1 MPNLPLCHWSSQLF
15 DLRAPSSTDVPVLL
29 LNQPIIILQMEK
41 VEEDLARSKNL
52 REKQAKE
59 FSRQLDDLKIKHEK
73 EVHFFVCQFCPEVV
87 KNIHR
92 VSLP

>member
-1 MPNLPLCHWSSQLF
+1 
-15 DLRAPSSTDVPVLL
+15 
-29 LNQPIIILQMEK
+29 MEK

-73 EVHFFVCQFCPEVV
+73 EVSWIFRSLYLRNVIPALALEKAQELSLPCRHNFKNNCLFVCLYSVAVMLGYDSAF
-87 KNIHR
+87 
-92 VSLP
+92 L

>member
-1 MPNLPLCHWSSQLF
+1 
-15 DLRAPSSTDVPVLL
+15 
-29 LNQPIIILQMEK
+29 MEK

-73 EVHFFVCQFCPEVV
+73 EVHFFVCQFCSQVM

-92 VSLP
+92 VSLPWTLKDKHVVIIRIAVVFSRQVDKR

>member
-1 MPNLPLCHWSSQLF
+1 
-15 DLRAPSSTDVPVLL
+15 
-29 LNQPIIILQMEK
+29 MEK

-73 EVHFFVCQFCPEVV
+73 EVGWMFMVVC
-87 KNIHR
+87 
-92 VSLP
+92 

>member
-1 MPNLPLCHWSSQLF
+1 
-15 DLRAPSSTDVPVLL
+15 
-29 LNQPIIILQMEK
+29 MEK

-73 EVHFFVCQFCPEVV
+73 EVHFFSFL
-87 KNIHR
+87 
-92 VSLP
+92 SLSCEKHSSCVLTVNSEGKARNDY